1 MWYLKNI
8 QYMSEPLTGKQKER
22 LKILEPKLENAIR
35 ERDYKTAKSLV
46 VDIQNILRPTL
57 HYVRLCQSKNKLFEL
72 AIELD
77 DFDFAISGL
86 KSNLQTLN
94 ERTRI
99 HLETTSLLAI
109 CYVRMQDIEKA
120 KPLIKE
126 VLNNKTVIKSERT
139 RQIFHSEII
148 NRFNEEVALCTLKS
162 INKPVYDEVEIE
174 KEVVRIIQNLTEEDI
189 FTQIGESSPKATKDL
204 IFLVYDFSTKQLPYR
219 ERLALP
225 SPDQKI
231 KDAEVGLT
239 VFQSVKR
246 VVYNSLCSPDSDI
259 FKAWFNN
266 GMQLVLTKGYI
277 RTAVISCLVSLG
289 IGIKMIAA
297 SIIAL
302 IMKFGIEIYCEKYK
316 PIGLME
322 IRQQ

>member
-1 MWYLKNI
+1 MNK
-8 QYMSEPLTGKQKER
+8 PLTNKQKER
-22 LKILEPKLENAIR
+22 LKILEPKLDIAIQK
-35 ERDYKTAKSLV
+35 RDYQTAKSLV
-46 VDIQNILRPTL
+46 ADIQGILRPTL
-57 HYVRLCQSKNKLFEL
+57 HYVRLCQSKNRLFEL

-109 CYVRMQDIEKA
+109 CYVRMQEIEKA

-126 VLNNKTVIKSERT
+126 VLTNKTVIKSERT

-162 INKPVYDEVEIE
+162 INKPVYDEAEVEE
-174 KEVVRIIQNLTEEDI
+174 EVIRIVQNLTEEEI
-189 FTQIGESSPKATKDL
+189 FSQIGEASPKATKDL
-204 IFLVYDFSTKQLPYR
+204 IFLVYDFSTKQLSYS

-246 VVYNSLCSPDSDI
+246 VIYDSLCSPDSDI
-259 FKAWFNN
+259 YKTWFNN
-266 GMQLVLTKGYI
+266 GMQLVLSKGYI
-277 RTAVISCLVSLG
+277 RTAVISCLVNLG
-289 IGIKMIAA
+289 IGVKMIAA

-302 IMKFGIEIYCEKYK
+302 ILKAGIEVYCKKYK
-316 PIGLME
+316 PLGLME

>member
-1 MWYLKNI
+1 
-8 QYMSEPLTGKQKER
+8 MSIALTDRQKER
-22 LKILEPKLENAIR
+22 LKILEPKLDAAIR
-35 ERDYKTAKSLV
+35 QRDYQAAKSLV
-46 VDIQNILRPTL
+46 LDIQNILRPTR

-86 KSNLQTLN
+86 KSNREALN

-99 HLETTSLLAI
+99 YLETTSLLAI
-109 CYVRMQDIEKA
+109 CYVRMQEIEKA
-120 KPLIKE
+120 KPFIKE
-126 VLNNKTVIKSERT
+126 VLTNHTVIKSERT

-162 INKPVYDEVEIE
+162 ANNPVYDEQEIE
-174 KEVVRIIQNLTEEDI
+174 EEVIRIIQNLSDQEI
-189 FTQIGESSPKATKDL
+189 FTQIGQSSPKATKDL
-204 IFLVYDFSTKQLPYR
+204 IFLVYDFSTKQLPSN

-225 SPDQKI
+225 SPEQKI

-259 FKAWFNN
+259 YKTWFNN
-266 GMQLVLTKGYI
+266 GMQLVLSKGYI
-277 RTAVISCLVSLG
+277 RTAVISCLIHLG
-289 IGIKMIAA
+289 IGIKLIAA

-302 IMKFGIEIYCEKYK
+302 IIKFGIEVYCEKYK
-316 PIGLME
+316 PVGLME
-322 IRQQ
+322 IREK

>member
-1 MWYLKNI
+1 MNK
-8 QYMSEPLTGKQKER
+8 PLTDKQKER
-22 LKILEPKLENAIR
+22 LRILEPKLDNAVHN
-35 ERDYKTAKSLV
+35 RDYQTAKSLV
-46 VDIQNILRPTL
+46 IDIQSILRPTL

-72 AIELD
+72 AIELG

-86 KSNLQTLN
+86 QSNLKILS

-109 CYVRMQDIEKA
+109 CYVRMQEVEKA
-120 KPLIKE
+120 KSYIKE
-126 VLNNKTVIKSERT
+126 VLTNQTVIKSART
-139 RQIFHSEII
+139 RQVFRYEII

-162 INKPVYDEVEIE
+162 TTKPDYNEEEIE
-174 KEVVRIIQNLTEEDI
+174 QEVIRIIQNLSDQEI
-189 FTQIGESSPKATKDL
+189 FTQIGESSPKSTKDL
-204 IFLVYDFSTKQLPYR
+204 MFLVYDFSTRQLPSN
-219 ERLALP
+219 ERIGLP

-246 VVYNSLCSPDSDI
+246 VIYHSLCSPDSEI
-259 FKAWFNN
+259 YKVWFNN
-266 GMQLVLTKGYI
+266 GMQMVLSKGYI

-289 IGIKMIAA
+289 IGAKLIAA

-302 IMKFGIEIYCEKYK
+302 IMKFGIEVYCIKYK
-316 PIGLME
+316 PLGLMD
-322 IRQQ
+322 IREK